1 MTIER
6 WSLVSDGKRYHG
18 IQRDHRGE
26 YVTHEDY
33 LRDIGNLSAIIV
45 NRLMDFG
52 CDAPP
57 LDTPF
62 NHLVD
67 TLIKAVEQR
76 TAERANKRAMFSPE
90 VIKAA
95 EELTQRFPHS
105 IDAEEQVFR
114 TAQVIQEVVDG
125 KNALGAGIGMD
136 GKAIC
141 K

>member
-6 WSLVSDGKRYHG
+6 WSLVSDGKRYG
-18 IQRDHRGE
+18 MQLDMQGE
-26 YVTHEDY
+26 YVTFAAHE
-33 LRDIGNLSAIIV
+33 RDIVALKTLVI
-45 NRLMDFG
+45 NRLTDMGEIF
-52 CDAPP
+52 P
-57 LDTPF
+57 LETSF
-62 NHLVD
+62 NRLVD
-67 TLIKAVEQR
+67 LLIMAVEKK
-76 TAERANKRAMFSPE
+76 TADRCKKFGMFAPE

-95 EELTQRFPHS
+95 EELTQRYPHS
-105 IDAEEQVFR
+105 PDFEEQVFR